1 MELLRSDY
9 YKKHV
14 HYKDLNWAYVKLE
27 IVTLLHEYR
36 PKCLKLYNSEK

>member
-27 IVTLLHEYR
+27 IVTLLHEYWQMF
-36 PKCLKLYNSEK
+36 KIV